1 MRKIAFLSFVLVI
14 AAVNAG
20 GCVSI
25 NERFAESM
33 ELPAAILLPDLEG
46 YYKADEALDQDQK
59 DRRLKLIEEWR
70 KNIESAG
77 KKETG
82 MSGRPLGS
90 HRL

>member
-1 MRKIAFLSFVLVI
+1 MRKMAFLSFVLVI
-14 AAVNAG
+14 AAVTAG

-25 NERFAESM
+25 NERFVDSM
-33 ELPAAILLPDLEG
+33 KLPAEILLPDLKG
-46 YYKADEALDQDQK
+46 YYEADEALDQEQK
-59 DRRLKLIEEWR
+59 DRRIRLIEEWR

-77 KKETG
+77 ENETG

>member
-1 MRKIAFLSFVLVI
+1 MRKIAFLSFILVI
-14 AAVNAG
+14 AAITAG

-25 NERFAESM
+25 NERFVDSM
-33 ELPAAILLPDLEG
+33 QLPADILLPDLKG
-46 YYKADEALDQDQK
+46 YYEADESLDQEQK
-59 DRRLKLIEEWR
+59 DRRIRLIEEWR

-82 MSGRPLGS
+82 MSGPPRGP